1 MKRLIGSGLAA
12 LIVSII
18 ALVVLGS
25 GASSATG
32 VATVAASPVN
42 RTFSFI
48 AKPGTPTRG
57 KVLFNIDS
65 LSVNARCDSN
75 GNPVVFAFTSAGAA
89 DLFGRVFD
97 GFGRGHIIKNSAFTR
112 FGKGVSLSPQV
123 AGDFNSSGTVMFE
136 RSNGAVVT
144 VNYAFDNATTLNKAN
159 VCTVYGSI
167 VAT

>member
-12 LIVSII
+12 LVVSCI

-25 GASSATG
+25 GASSATS

-48 AKPGTPTRG
+48 AKPNSSTTT
-57 KVLFNIDS
+57 LFNIDS
-65 LSVNARCDSN
+65 LLVNARCDPR
-75 GNPVVFAFTSAGAA
+75 GNPVVFAFTSAGSA
-89 DLFGRVFD
+89 DIFGRVFD

-112 FGKGVSLSPQV
+112 GGKGVSLSPQV
-123 AGDFNSSGTVMFE
+123 SGDFNSSGTVMFE

-144 VNYAFDNATTLNKAN
+144 VNYAFDNATTLNKMN

>member
-1 MKRLIGSGLAA
+1 VKRLIGSGLAA
-12 LIVSII
+12 LTASVV
-18 ALVVLGS
+18 ALVALGS

-32 VATVAASPVN
+32 VATVAAAPVS

-48 AKPGTPTRG
+48 AKPNSSTKT
-57 KVLFNIDS
+57 LFNVDS
-65 LSVNARCDSN
+65 LLVNARCDPR

-89 DLFGRVFD
+89 DIFGRMFD
-97 GFGRGHIIKNSAFTR
+97 GLGRGHIIKNSSFTR
-112 FGKGVSLSPQV
+112 TSKGVSLSPNV

-136 RSNGAVVT
+136 RSNGQVVT
-144 VNYAFDNATTLNKAN
+144 VNYAFDNATTLAKAN